1 MSELITGTF
10 HFAQIH
16 WLWLLFVIP
25 LIWAIYILLYNHGKT
40 VSKSVQNFAD
50 PHLLPHLMPEGV
62 PKQDKN
68 KTWLGLSLWSLVW
81 LFGILAM
88 AGPRW
93 DYTEVEAFRPD
104 EAIIVLL
111 DLSRS
116 MDADDVKPSRLAR
129 AKQEIE
135 DLGKLSEGMS
145 VGLVVF
151 ASVSHMITPLT
162 HDRAA
167 LEQVLPSIKTDLIYT
182 QGSRLVPALQM
193 AAKMLETVKGDEKHI
208 LVISDGEFNDAN
220 GEIYNHQTRL
230 KENGIKT
237 HLMGIGTTSGAPVPD
252 KNGGFIKKGNQ
263 MVISRL
269 EEGRMKRIASDGNGI
284 YLEASYLEDDTRK
297 LLGLIDRSAEERKDE
312 KKAIRFWKEHFYM
325 FLVPC
330 LLFCLPWFRRG
341 AVFPA
346 LFLALTLLTVPNTAH
361 AFDWRDWFMN
371 DGQKGRKAME
381 EKQFDEAEEIF
392 QDDEYRRGVV
402 QYKAGEFDEAAK
414 SFENVE
420 RDDVR
425 QQAKYNYGNAKL
437 MSGQLEDAI
446 EAYKEVLEQNPEHMN
461 AKYNM
466 EIAKKLLEQQQKKQ
480 EQQQQQNQNQQQ
492 QEQQQ
497 SSDQQQQNSE
507 QQQDSE
513 QQESSDQQQQNS
525 EQQQNENQQQQ
536 DSSDQ
541 SQSQDSNNQE
551 QQDQQSSEQD
561 QQQSTDGNR
570 QQNDQDQKDQQ
581 DKNNKDQQK
590 QDSAQS
596 EQEKQEEQEQQEQ
609 NQSDQ
614 TNQEKEERREKERE
628 QEQQQ
633 EQQQSSSGDEKE
645 DEKEDE
651 QQSRAQAEDKQESE
665 EGEQEDKQEQQEAQ
679 AEEQQ
684 EQQEQRED
692 GQQET
697 EEQNAQ
703 ATPDQEN
710 QEQHNPERH
719 DQEEQAE
726 QADQPRELPDLPDLP
741 DIPEGDEPIPYNPDG
756 PTKRSQ
762 KDVDADQWLNRIESD
777 TELFLRNKFYIESQR
792 KKAKEDEEAW

>member
-25 LIWAIYILLYNHGKT
+25 LIWALYILLYNHGKT

-104 EAIIVLL
+104 EAIVVLL

-116 MDADDVKPSRLAR
+116 MDVDDVKPSRLAR

-162 HDRAA
+162 HDRAI
-167 LEQVLPSIKTDLIYT
+167 LDQVLPSIKTDLIYT

-193 AAKMLETVKGDEKHI
+193 AAKMLEPVKGEEKHI

-220 GEIYNHQTRL
+220 GEIYNLQSRL

-237 HLMGIGTTSGAPVPD
+237 HLMGIGTTSGAPVPSQ
-252 KNGGFIKKGNQ
+252 NGGYIKKGNQ

-269 EEGRMKRIASDGNGI
+269 EDGRMKRIASDGDGI
-284 YLEASYLEDDTRK
+284 YLEATYLEDDTRQ
-297 LLGLIDRSAEERKDE
+297 LLGLIDRSTEERMNE
-312 KKAIRFWKEHFYM
+312 KKSIRFWKEHFYM
-325 FLVPC
+325 FLIPC

-346 LFLALTLLTVPNTAH
+346 LFIALTLLTVPNTAH

-381 EKQFDEAEEIF
+381 EKQFDEAEQIF

-420 RDDVR
+420 REDVK

-480 EQQQQQNQNQQQ
+480 EEQQDQQQNQDQQQ

-497 SSDQQQQNSE
+497 SSDQQQQNSD

-513 QQESSDQQQQNS
+513 QQEDSDQQQQNS

-541 SQSQDSNNQE
+541 SQSQNNNNQE
-551 QQDQQSSEQD
+551 EQDQQSSEQD
-561 QQQSTDGNR
+561 QQQSADGNR

-590 QDSAQS
+590 QENTQS
-596 EQEKQEEQEQQEQ
+596 EQEKQEEREQS
-609 NQSDQ
+609 QSDQ
-614 TNQEKEERREKERE
+614 TEKEKEDRQE
-628 QEQQQ
+628 QEQQK
-633 EQQQSSSGDEKE
+633 SSSGDEKE
-645 DEKEDE
+645 DEKEKEDD
-651 QQSRAQAEDKQESE
+651 QQSRAQSEEEQESE
-665 EGEQEDKQEQQEAQ
+665 EGKQEEKQEQQNAQ
-679 AEEQQ
+679 SEER
-684 EQQEQRED
+684 QEQRED
-692 GQQET
+692 AQQEK
-697 EEQNAQ
+697 EEQTAQ
-703 ATPDQEN
+703 PTRDQEN
-710 QEQHNPERH
+710 EDQR
-719 DQEEQAE
+719 DQEEQVE
-726 QADQPRELPDLPDLP
+726 QSSLQRELPDLPDLP
-741 DIPEGDEPIPYNPDG
+741 DIPEGDKPIPYNPDG